1 MAGEASGDLHGA
13 NLVRAIR
20 NLAPLV
26 RFCGIGGKR
35 MEEAGVEILFSS
47 SEMAVV
53 GFTEVFSRLRV
64 IRRAYL
70 KLKSILRN
78 ENPDLLIVIDYPD
91 FNLLLAGAARKFNV
105 PVLYYISPQ
114 VWAWRPGRVKKIADR
129 ADRVAVILPFEQ
141 QFYRERGVAV
151 DYVGHPLLDIVP
163 DHLCKEE
170 ILQSLGLSDKGPII
184 GLLPGSRREEVT
196 RLLPVMLSA
205 AEALCRRQPG
215 TACLIPLAPTI
226 APDLVHSL
234 ISGSSLPIRILDDMY
249 SVLAASDLVL
259 VASGTATLEAA
270 IMQVPMVVVYRV
282 SPLTFWLGKMVVK
295 VPFISLVNLIAGER
309 IVPELIQ
316 GEVTPERLAQESEHL
331 LGSGPQRES
340 MVNRL
345 KKLKEALGGRSASE
359 KTAAIAVS
367 MMREEP
373 LQHKAQEEHEKDG
386 ENHSGR

>member
-1 MAGEASGDLHGA
+1 
-13 NLVRAIR
+13 
-20 NLAPLV
+20 
-26 RFCGIGGKR
+26 

-70 KLKSILRN
+70 ELKSVLSD

-91 FNLLLAGAARKFNV
+91 FNLLLAGAAKKCHV

-141 QFYRERGVAV
+141 QFYRERGVEV
-151 DYVGHPLLDIVP
+151 DYVGHPLMDIVP
-163 DHLCKEE
+163 DRLCKEE
-170 ILQSLGLSDKGPII
+170 ILRSLGLSDKGPII

-196 RLLPVMLSA
+196 RLLPVMLGA
-205 AEALCRRQPG
+205 AEAMCRARPG
-215 TACLIPLAPTI
+215 TACLLPLAPTI
-226 APDLVHSL
+226 DPDLVHSL
-234 ISGSSLPIRILDDMY
+234 IGGSSLPIRILDDMY

-295 VPFISLVNLIAGER
+295 VPFICLVNLIAGER

-316 GEVTPERLAQESEHL
+316 GEVTPERIAMESEHL
-331 LGSGPQRES
+331 LASGPERES

-345 KKLKEALGGRSASE
+345 KKLKELLGGRSASE

-367 MMREEP
+367 MMRGKP
-373 LQHKAQEEHEKDG
+373 LHHEAHGEHEV
-386 ENHSGR
+386 SPQ

>member
-20 NLAPLV
+20 DLAPHT
-26 RFCGIGGKR
+26 RFFGIGGKR
-35 MEEAGVEILFSS
+35 MEDAGVTILFPSS
-47 SEMAVV
+47 DLAVV

-64 IRRAYL
+64 IRKAYL
-70 KLKSILRN
+70 KLKSILRS

-91 FNLLLAGAARKFNV
+91 FNLLLAGAAKKFHV

-141 QFYRERGVAV
+141 QFYRRRGVAV
-151 DYVGHPLLDIVP
+151 EYVGHPLMDIVP
-163 DHLCKEE
+163 DRLCKEE
-170 ILQSLGLSDKGPII
+170 ILGSLGLSGKGPII
-184 GLLPGSRREEVT
+184 GLLPGSRREEVI
-196 RLLPVMLSA
+196 RLLPVMISA
-205 AEALCRRQPG
+205 VEALSDNHPG
-215 TACLIPLAPTI
+215 LACLLPLAPTI
-226 APDLVHSL
+226 TPDLVHPV
-234 ISGSSLPIRILDDMY
+234 ISGFSLPIRIQDDMY

-282 SPLTFWLGKMVVK
+282 SPLTFWLGKLVVK

-316 GEVTPERLAQESEHL
+316 GEVTPSRVAEEAETILE
-331 LGSGPQRES
+331 SGPGRES

-345 KKLKEALGGRSASE
+345 GKLKESLGGRSASE
-359 KTAAIAVS
+359 KTARIAVE
-367 MMREEP
+367 MMRAKSVSRP
-373 LQHKAQEEHEKDG
+373 L
-386 ENHSGR
+386 R

>member
-1 MAGEASGDLHGA
+1 VAGEASGDLHGA

-20 NLAPLV
+20 KLAPHV
-26 RFCGIGGKR
+26 GFCGIGGKR
-35 MEEAGVEILFSS
+35 MEDAGVEILFSS

-64 IRRAYL
+64 IRQAYL
-70 KLKSILRN
+70 ELKSILRN
-78 ENPDLLIVIDYPD
+78 RKPDLLIVIDYPD
-91 FNLLLAGAARKFNV
+91 FNLLLAGAAKKFNV

-129 ADRVAVILPFEQ
+129 ADRVAVILPFERE
-141 QFYRERGVAV
+141 FYLERGVAV
-151 DYVGHPLLDIVP
+151 DYVGHPLMDIVP
-163 DHLCKEE
+163 DNLCREE
-170 ILQSLGLSDKGPII
+170 ILRSLGLADKGPIV

-196 RLLPVMLSA
+196 RLLPVMLGA
-205 AEALCRRQPG
+205 AESLFRTRPG
-215 TACLIPLAPTI
+215 IACLLPLAPTI

-234 ISGSSLPIRILDDMY
+234 IGGSSLPIRVVDDMY
-249 SVLAASDLVL
+249 SVLAASDLAL

-270 IMQVPMVVVYRV
+270 IMRVPMVVVYRV

-295 VPFISLVNLIAGER
+295 VPFISLVNLIAGEK

-316 GEVTPERLAQESEHL
+316 GEVTPERLAQESERI
-331 LGSGPQRES
+331 LGSGPERES

-345 KKLKEALGGRSASE
+345 KKLKEGLGGRSASE

-367 MMREEP
+367 MMRKEP
-373 LQHKAQEEHEKDG
+373 LHHEEHEV
-386 ENHSGR
+386 SLR